1 MATDFNAEIDESQD
15 PRLEDPLNTDPILT
29 AEINDQAARLDEAT
43 DPAFYSEDIQA
54 MADTGDVSLREA
66 QMWADYSQPATPEE
80 QAALE
85 DLGDVSD
92 LAFVDDAADT
102 DYILSL
108 STRGEGAMDRH
119 LEDAVYGETEGED
132 RMLTATDA
140 TLGASFVGA
149 RRVNKGPL
157 DRSRSLAKLTKVYR
171 HLSRKAA
178 INNGRQT
185 PNAADKVAA
194 KRVIADYVSRLS
206 GMGAG
211 LPTEILG
218 ADYGDSLGAAKAKA
232 KGMTP
237 ARRKA
242 VQQKAAERKAAQ
254 QKLRLARIEAAKKKA
269 AERKAAQQRAQAAA
283 LAKRQAAQKAQADA
297 QAKKKADRLS
307 QMKAKREA
315 AQKRRQ
321 AALLRAEAAKRRK
334 IASSKPR
341 PGTPTRSPLIVQPG
355 RPGRAPAVVIQPEIA
370 ANPSPLIIRTA
381 PGADNEDPSAEQL
394 IVNAPAESDE
404 APDMAT
410 PEGDAADAPDQG
422 PEEPTEEAPEM
433 PATDEEVQTAEA
445 DADVAEA
452 QAEATEAEAEASE
465 AEASE
470 EDVQPEDLS
479 GDFIGAAPP
488 EQTKVLRKAAE
499 KSPTGAKIRAG
510 MSVYRKVKAG
520 DPKAKAA
527 VAKMAVRAQK
537 GDPQAKADLLSV
549 KAGKVAQEQLIK
561 AKRAFAV
568 VKKAAARRKGFDLWS
583 LLKTNS
589 MKARDR
595 YDNALKV
602 QRRAMQGDPRATQT
616 INTINKAAQ
625 TGDQGAIRAQK
636 NLALAALV
644 ISHTVNPSMRE
655 QFDADFRLVK
665 QARSALFGAD
675 ARRQV
680 ATVAAAAK
688 AGDKPATHRLEHFAI
703 AAMILDMLSG
713 RDYKVTPA
721 MIAKAGGKLPAV
733 PPTVRQAAAALV
745 AAKRGNPAAK
755 QKLANTA
762 KAAMSGDLHAIK
774 MLGDV
779 ALVGAIAAAKKGK
792 PIHPNLKEASKIV
805 AKAKQ
810 GDPKAKRTIARAT
823 NAAKKGDPKGVKAMV
838 ALTAANTAQ
847 KAGGIPVTVRSPSET
862 AFDLLPLRSLPSP
875 LKKAADSLGRL
886 FSFYRDG
893 VSSRVR

>member
-29 AEINDQAARLDEAT
+29 AEINDQAARLDAAT
-43 DPAFYSEDIQA
+43 DPAFYSEDIRT
-54 MADTGDVSLREA
+54 MADHGDVSLREA
-66 QMWADYSQPATPEE
+66 QMWADFSQPATPEE

-108 STRGEGAMDRH
+108 STRGENAMDRH
-119 LEDAVYGETEGED
+119 LEDAIYGETEGED
-132 RMLTATDA
+132 HMLTVPTDA

-149 RRVNKGPL
+149 RKVNKGPL
-157 DRSRSLAKLTKVYR
+157 DQSRSLKKLTKVYR
-171 HLSRKAA
+171 HLSKKAA
-178 INNGRQT
+178 LNNGRT
-185 PNAADKVAA
+185 SPNTADKAAA

-218 ADYGDSLGAAKAKA
+218 ADYGDSLGAAKGK
-232 KGMTP
+232 MTP
-237 ARRKA
+237 AQRA
-242 VQQKAAERKAAQ
+242 AMQKKLADRKAARE
-254 QKLRLARIEAAKKKA
+254 KLRLARIEAAKKKA
-269 AERKAAQQRAQAAA
+269 AERKAAQAAA
-283 LAKRQAAQKAQADA
+283 LAKRQATQKAQADA

-321 AALLRAEAAKRRK
+321 AALLRAEAAKKRK
-334 IASSKPR
+334 IAASKPR

-355 RPGRAPAVVIQPEIA
+355 RPGRAPAVVIQPEPT
-370 ANPSPLIIRTA
+370 ANPSPIIIRTA
-381 PGADNEDPSAEQL
+381 PGADNEDPSAAQL
-394 IVNAPAESDE
+394 AVNAPTESDE

-410 PEGDAADAPDQG
+410 PEGDAPDVPEADTDAQ
-422 PEEPTEEAPEM
+422 EEQAPEM
-433 PATDEEVQTAEA
+433 PATDEEAQTAEA
-445 DADVAEA
+445 DADATEA

-465 AEASE
+465 AESSE

-499 KSPTGAKIRAG
+499 KTPTGAKIRAG

-527 VAKMAVRAQK
+527 VTKMAVRAQK

-549 KAGKVAQEQLIK
+549 KAGKLAQEQLVK

-583 LLKTNS
+583 LLKTSS

-602 QRRAMQGDPRATQT
+602 QRRAAQGDAQAIAT

-636 NLALAALV
+636 NLAIAALV
-644 ISHTVNPSMRE
+644 ISHTSTPATRD

-665 QARSALFGAD
+665 QARSALFGGD

-688 AGDKPATHRLEHFAI
+688 AGDPPAKHRLEHFAI
-703 AAMILDMLSG
+703 SAMILDMLSG

-721 MIAKAGGKLPAV
+721 MIAQAGGKLPAV
-733 PPTVRQAAAALV
+733 PSTVKQAAATLV

-755 QKLANTA
+755 QKLQNTA

-805 AKAKQ
+805 AKAKK

-847 KAGGIPVTVRSPSET
+847 KAGGIPVTVRPQAT
-862 AFDLLPLRSLPSP
+862 ADLLPLQSLPSP
-875 LKKAADSLGRL
+875 LKKAADSIGR
-886 FSFYRDG
+886 FFAFYRDG

>member
-1 MATDFNAEIDESQD
+1 MAIDFNAEIDESQD

-29 AEINDQAARLDEAT
+29 AEINDQADRLDAAT

-66 QMWADYSQPATPEE
+66 QMWADYSQPATPAE

-85 DLGDVSD
+85 DLGDTNN
-92 LAFVDDAADT
+92 LAFIDDAADT

-119 LEDAVYGETEGED
+119 LEDAIYGENEGED
-132 RMLTATDA
+132 HMLTATDA

-157 DRSRSLAKLTKVYR
+157 DRSRSLARLTKVYR
-171 HLSRKAA
+171 HLSQKAA
-178 INNGRQT
+178 VNNGRVS
-185 PNAADKVAA
+185 PNAFDKAAA
-194 KRVIADYVSRLS
+194 KRVIADYVSRFS

-218 ADYGDSLGAAKAKA
+218 ADYGDSLGAAKARA
-232 KGMTP
+232 MRMTP
-237 ARRKA
+237 AQRKA
-242 VQQKAAERKAAQ
+242 AQQKTADRKAAQ
-254 QKLRLARIEAAKKKA
+254 QKLRLARIEAAKKRA
-269 AERKAAQQRAQAAA
+269 AERKADQQRAQAAA
-283 LAKRQAAQKAQADA
+283 LAKRQAIQKAQTDA

-307 QMKAKREA
+307 QMKARREA

-321 AALLRAEAAKRRK
+321 AALLRAEAAKKRK

-341 PGTPTRSPLIVQPG
+341 PGTPTRSLLAVQPG
-355 RPGRAPAVVIQPEIA
+355 RPGRAPAVVIQPEPTA
-370 ANPSPLIIRTA
+370 SPTPLIIRTA
-381 PGADNEDPSAEQL
+381 PGADNKDPSTEQL
-394 IVNAPAESDE
+394 AVNVPAESDE
-404 APDMAT
+404 APDMVT
-410 PEGDAADAPDQG
+410 PEGDAADAPG
-422 PEEPTEEAPEM
+422 ASEEIPEM
-433 PATDEEVQTAEA
+433 PATDEEAQTAEA
-445 DADVAEA
+445 DADATEA

-465 AEASE
+465 AETSE

-479 GDFIGAAPP
+479 GDFIGAVPP
-488 EQTKVLRKAAE
+488 EQTKVLRKASE

-510 MSVYRKVKAG
+510 MSVYRKVRAG
-520 DPKAKAA
+520 DPKAKVA
-527 VAKMAVRAQK
+527 VTKMAARAQK
-537 GDPQAKADLLSV
+537 GDPQAKADLLAV
-549 KAGKVAQEQLIK
+549 KAGKLAQDQLVK

-589 MKARDR
+589 MKSRDR

-602 QRRAMQGDPRATQT
+602 QRRAMQGDPQAIQT

-625 TGDQGAIRAQK
+625 MGDQGAIRAQK

-644 ISHTVNPSMRE
+644 ISRTTNPSMRE
-655 QFDADFRLVK
+655 RFDEDFRLVK
-665 QARSALFGAD
+665 QARSALFGQD

-688 AGDKPATHRLEHFAI
+688 AGDKPASHRLENFAI

-713 RDYKVTPA
+713 RDYKVTPT

-733 PPTVRQAAAALV
+733 PPTVRQAAAALA

-755 QKLANTA
+755 QKLASTA

-792 PIHPNLKEASKIV
+792 SIHPNLKEASKIV
-805 AKAKQ
+805 AMAKK
-810 GDPKAKRTIARAT
+810 GDPKAKRTIARAA

-847 KAGGIPVTVRSPSET
+847 KAGGIPVTVRPPSET
-862 AFDLLPLRSLPSP
+862 TFDLLPLRSLPSP
-875 LKKAADSLGRL
+875 LKKAADSLGRF